1 MKKGTIFISA
11 GLLLVA
17 AALLLTGYNLWDS
30 RRAGERADAA
40 LEQLTPMIAED
51 PAPAEGRILS
61 TGAAADENPTEIEYP
76 DYVLNPDMDMPVQN
90 IRGYD
95 YVGVL
100 RLPTLD
106 KELPIINDWSYP
118 NLKVSPCRFSGTAY
132 LDNMVICAH
141 NFRRHFGEI
150 KDLAYG
156 DPVTFTDMDGNVF
169 SYEVVEIETLKPTAV
184 EEMTS
189 GDWDLTLFTCTKG
202 GATRVTVRCERTE

>member
-1 MKKGTIFISA
+1 MRKGTIFISA

-17 AALLLTGYNLWDS
+17 AALILTGYNLWDS

-40 LEQLTPMIAED
+40 LEQLTPLIAAD
-51 PAPAEGRILS
+51 PA
-61 TGAAADENPTEIEYP
+61 PTEIEYP
-76 DYVLNPDMDMPVQN
+76 DYVLNPNMDMPVQN

-100 RLPTLD
+100 CLLTLD
-106 KELPIINDWSYP
+106 KELPIINEWNYP
-118 NLKVSPCRFSGTAY
+118 NLKVSPCRFTGTAY

-169 SYEVVEIETLKPTAV
+169 SYEVVEIETLRPTAV

-202 GATRVTVRCERTE
+202 GATRVTVRCERSDP